1 LNSLAAALPV
11 AASLPVAKALL
22 SNDLQPA
29 DKTVAIDAEADPQ
42 DHPAI
47 GPKFSG
53 SIIGLLA

>member
-11 AASLPVAKALL
+11 AASFPVAKALL

-29 DKTVAIDAEADPQ
+29 DKTTAINAMANPP
-42 DHPAI
+42 DHPEI

-53 SIIGLLA
+53 SIMSLLA